1 MSEQE
6 YFKPAHSEQNNNY
19 HRNGS
24 GRNDNTRR
32 RVYDNRP
39 RYGNEGSE
47 RRDTYSNQSP
57 SGNEGPERRQYDNRQ
72 SGDGYSNQRYQ
83 NNYNTQQHHGYNKGH
98 RQPYNN
104 QHVEQTRTPAQPDTV
119 FTKPVCPEYT
129 AEELEDIRLPI
140 ENFEDVN
147 ISDQIKRGIYS
158 YGFER
163 PSSIQAVAIKPVLSG
178 KDVIAQAQSGMGKT
192 GAFVIGTLG
201 RLDENVNATQAIVV
215 AHTRELALQI
225 DTVFRQIGK
234 FTNFRFGLC
243 IKGVSVAENID
254 KLSGTRGGKP
264 HVVVGTPGRVLDMLN
279 RKERGYD
286 VINKSALR
294 LFVVDEADE
303 LLSASTEADASERGG
318 HEGESTGFLDQL
330 YNIFKCLPTD
340 IQVCLFSATMS
351 PQFFETTSHFM
362 RNPLEV
368 LVKTEELTL
377 DGIKQYQINV
387 EKQEY
392 KFDTLCEL
400 YGLLTINQSIIYCNS
415 LKSVDYLTRALKNN
429 NFMVSSIHGHM
440 TPQERE
446 LTMSDFRNGKC
457 RVLVSTDLLSRGID
471 VQQVSVVINYDVP
484 SKIESYLHRIGR
496 SGRYG
501 RKGVAINFVTD
512 YDDKR
517 VDSIQKYYSTIIE
530 HLPQNISNLLD

>member
-1 MSEQE
+1 MSQRDQPNYEGGARAPRAGGGYYHHKRYENSNSGGGRYNGGGGQHQDRPAYGGGGGDYHRSHHRSQHHYSSGGPAVASGPE
-6 YFKPAHSEQNNNY
+6 PVFSKPACP
-19 HRNGS
+19 
-24 GRNDNTRR
+24 
-32 RVYDNRP
+32 VY
-39 RYGNEGSE
+39 
-47 RRDTYSNQSP
+47 
-57 SGNEGPERRQYDNRQ
+57 
-72 SGDGYSNQRYQ
+72 
-83 NNYNTQQHHGYNKGH
+83 
-98 RQPYNN
+98 
-104 QHVEQTRTPAQPDTV
+104 TP
-119 FTKPVCPEYT
+119 
-129 AEELEDIRLPI
+129 EELEEIKLPI
-140 ENFEDVN
+140 ESFEDIKV
-147 ISDQIKRGIYS
+147 SDNIKRGIFS

-201 RLDENVNATQAIVV
+201 RIDENINATQAIVI

-234 FTNFRFGLC
+234 YTGIRFGLC
-243 IKGVSVAENID
+243 LKGIPIGENIE
-254 KLSGTRGGKP
+254 KLTGARGGRP
-264 HVVVGTPGRVLDMLN
+264 HVVIGTPGRVLDMLN
-279 RKERGYD
+279 RKDRETGHS

-294 LFVVDEADE
+294 LMVVDEADE
-303 LLSASTEADASERGG
+303 LLNASTDS
-318 HEGESTGFLDQL
+318 GESHHRRHHDGPEDEQSGFLDQL
-330 YNIFKCLPTD
+330 FNIFKCMPVD

-351 PQFFETTSHFM
+351 PQFFETTKNFM
-362 RNPLEV
+362 REPLEV

-377 DGIKQYQINV
+377 DGIKQYQVNV
-387 EKQEY
+387 EQQEY

-415 LKSVDYLTRALKNN
+415 LKSVEYLTHALQKN
-429 NFMVSSIHGHM
+429 NFMVSAIHGHM
-440 TPQERE
+440 SPQERE
-446 LTMSDFRNGKC
+446 MTMAEFRNGKS

-512 YDDKR
+512 TDKR
-517 VDSIQKYYSTIIE
+517 RVRAIEQYYSTIIDF
-530 HLPQNISNLLD
+530 LPANIQNLLD

>member
-6 YFKPAHSEQNNNY
+6 YFKPVHREQNNTNQ
-19 HRNGS
+19 RNNS
-24 GRNDNTRR
+24 GYNRRDYDNRR
-32 RVYDNRP
+32 RYNDGSERRQQYDNRP
-39 RYGNEGSE
+39 YNGNGGNGGHGGASGGYEE
-47 RRDTYSNQSP
+47 RRNDSNQHEDRHEERHYNKKQYQSYSNHGADQP
-57 SGNEGPERRQYDNRQ
+57 RQ
-72 SGDGYSNQRYQ
+72 S
-83 NNYNTQQHHGYNKGH
+83 
-98 RQPYNN
+98 
-104 QHVEQTRTPAQPDTV
+104 AQSEVV

-129 AEELEDIRLPI
+129 DEEIEDIRIPLD
-140 ENFEDVN
+140 NFEDIK

-201 RLDENVNATQAIVV
+201 RLDENINATQAIIV

-243 IKGVSVAENID
+243 VKGVSVAENID
-254 KLSGTRGGKP
+254 KLSGAHGGKP
-264 HVVVGTPGRVLDMLN
+264 HVVVGTPGRILDMLS

-294 LFVVDEADE
+294 IFIIDEADE
-303 LLSASTEADASERGG
+303 LLSASTEADSSARGND
-318 HEGESTGFLDQL
+318 GETQGFLDQL

-351 PQFFETTSHFM
+351 PQFFETTKHFM
-362 RNPLEV
+362 RKPLEV

-387 EKQEY
+387 EKQEF

-415 LKSVDYLTRALKNN
+415 LKSVDYLTRALKNS

-517 VDSIQKYYSTIIE
+517 IDSIQRYYSTMIE
-530 HLPQNISNLLD
+530 HLPQNISNLLE

>member
-6 YFKPAHSEQNNNY
+6 YFKPARREQNNNNQRY
-19 HRNGS
+19 GGNGY
-24 GRNDNTRR
+24 NNNRR
-32 RVYDNRP
+32 RDHENSPRP
-39 RYGNEGSE
+39 RYNEDRPNNS
-47 RRDTYSNQSP
+47 
-57 SGNEGPERRQYDNRQ
+57 ERRQYDSRNQ
-72 SGDGYSNQRYQ
+72 GDNYSNRRYN
-83 NNYNTQQHHGYNKGH
+83 NNYSNGNGYNKGS

-104 QHVEQTRTPAQPDTV
+104 QQVEQSRSPEQPEIV
-119 FTKPVCPEYT
+119 FTKPACPEYT
-129 AEELEDIRLPI
+129 AEEIEDIRIPI
-140 ENFEDVN
+140 DNFEDMT

-254 KLSGTRGGKP
+254 KLSGARGGKP
-264 HVVVGTPGRVLDMLN
+264 HVVIGTPGRVLDMLN
-279 RKERGYD
+279 RKDQTTGHD

-303 LLSASTEADASERGG
+303 LLSASTEADNSERGG
-318 HEGESTGFLDQL
+318 YEGEPTGFLDQL

-517 VDSIQKYYSTIIE
+517 IDSIQKYYSTIIE

>member
-1 MSEQE
+1 MSNQE
-6 YFKPAHSEQNNNY
+6 YFKPARREQFNNY
-19 HRNGS
+19 NNHNNHRNG
-24 GRNDNTRR
+24 R
-32 RVYDNRP
+32 
-39 RYGNEGSE
+39 
-47 RRDTYSNQSP
+47 P
-57 SGNEGPERRQYDNRQ
+57 SGDRDHRRHND
-72 SGDGYSNQRYQ
+72 GDKYGYKKR
-83 NNYNTQQHHGYNKGH
+83 NNTNYKAEPGNHGG
-98 RQPYNN
+98 
-104 QHVEQTRTPAQPDTV
+104 PAQPEIV
-119 FTKPVCPEYT
+119 FTKPVCPEYSS
-129 AEELEDIRLPI
+129 EELADIKLPV
-140 ENFEDVN
+140 EKFEDLNVN
-147 ISDQIKRGIYS
+147 DAIKRGIYS
-158 YGFER
+158 YGFEN

-201 RLDENVNATQAIVV
+201 RLDENVNATQAIIV

-234 FTNFRFGLC
+234 FTNLRFGLC
-243 IKGVSVAENID
+243 IKGVPISENIE
-254 KLSGTRGGKP
+254 KLTGARGGKP
-264 HVVVGTPGRVLDMLN
+264 HVVIGTPGRVLDMLN
-279 RKERGYD
+279 RKDRDTGND

-294 LFVVDEADE
+294 VFVIDEADE
-303 LLSASTEADASERGG
+303 LLSASTEAESNAEHGRHGDE
-318 HEGESTGFLDQL
+318 ESTGFLDQL
-330 YNIFKCLPTD
+330 YNIFKCLPPD

-351 PQFFETTSHFM
+351 PQFFDTTKHFM
-362 RNPLEV
+362 RNPIEV

-446 LTMSDFRNGKC
+446 ITMSDFRNGKC

-512 YDDKR
+512 YDEKR
-517 VDSIQKYYSTIIE
+517 IDSIQKYYSTIVE

>member
-1 MSEQE
+1 MSNQEE
-6 YFKPAHSEQNNNY
+6 YFKPARREQQNN
-19 HRNGS
+19 RNGGS
-24 GRNDNTRR
+24 GYNIGYKPRG
-32 RVYDNRP
+32 YDNRP
-39 RYGNEGSE
+39 RNNE
-47 RRDTYSNQSP
+47 
-57 SGNEGPERRQYDNRQ
+57 SGESQQYDNRQ
-72 SGDGYSNQRYQ
+72 YNNANRSSDGRPDNRGSYKKRPAY
-83 NNYNTQQHHGYNKGH
+83 NNYPSTESSEAV
-98 RQPYNN
+98 QP
-104 QHVEQTRTPAQPDTV
+104 ELV

-129 AEELEDIRLPI
+129 AEEIEDIRIPI
-140 ENFEDVN
+140 DNFEDMK

-163 PSSIQAVAIKPVLSG
+163 PSTIQAVAIKPVLSG

-201 RLDENVNATQAIVV
+201 RLDENVNATQAIIV

-243 IKGVSVAENID
+243 IKGVSVAENIE
-254 KLSGTRGGKP
+254 KLSGVRGGKP
-264 HVVVGTPGRVLDMLN
+264 HVVVGTPGRILDMLN
-279 RKERGYD
+279 RKERGHD

-294 LFVVDEADE
+294 IFVVDEADE
-303 LLSASTEADASERGG
+303 LLSASTEAGDSEQRNG
-318 HEGESTGFLDQL
+318 ESGESTGFLDQL
-330 YNIFKCLPTD
+330 YNIFKGLPTD

-351 PQFFETTSHFM
+351 PQFFETTAHFM
-362 RNPLEV
+362 RKPLEV

-415 LKSVDYLTRALKNN
+415 LKSVDYLTRALKNS

>member
-1 MSEQE
+1 MSQDKSHFRPSRQGHLSQQQQRKTHPKPQYTAGDGPEPV
-6 YFKPAHSEQNNNY
+6 YTKPAL
-19 HRNGS
+19 
-24 GRNDNTRR
+24 
-32 RVYDNRP
+32 
-39 RYGNEGSE
+39 
-47 RRDTYSNQSP
+47 
-57 SGNEGPERRQYDNRQ
+57 
-72 SGDGYSNQRYQ
+72 
-83 NNYNTQQHHGYNKGH
+83 
-98 RQPYNN
+98 
-104 QHVEQTRTPAQPDTV
+104 PA
-119 FTKPVCPEYT
+119 YT
-129 AEELEDIRLPI
+129 AEDIEEFRLPI
-140 ENFEDVN
+140 ESFEDLDV
-147 ISDQIKRGIYS
+147 SDAIKRGIYS

-163 PSSIQAVAIKPVLSG
+163 PSTIQAVAIKPVLSG

-201 RLDENVNATQAIVV
+201 RLDENINATQAIVL

-234 FTNFRFGLC
+234 YTGFRFGLC
-243 IKGVSVAENID
+243 IKGVPVAENIE
-254 KLSGTRGGKP
+254 KLTGQRGGRP
-264 HVVVGTPGRVLDMLN
+264 HVVIGTPGRIYDMLG
-279 RKERGYD
+279 RRDRDTGYD

-294 LFVVDEADE
+294 LMVVDEADE
-303 LLSASTEADASERGG
+303 LLGASTDSGDYGRGG
-318 HEGESTGFLDQL
+318 DEEQVGFLDQL
-330 YNIFKCLPTD
+330 YNIFKCLPRD

-351 PQFFETTSHFM
+351 PQFFDTTKNFM
-362 RNPLEV
+362 REPMEV

-377 DGIKQYQINV
+377 DGIKQYQVNV
-387 EKQEY
+387 EQQEY

-415 LKSVDYLTRALKNN
+415 LRSVDYLTRALKKN
-429 NFMVSSIHGHM
+429 NFMVSAIHGQM

-446 LTMSDFRNGKC
+446 MTMADFRNGNS

-512 YDDKR
+512 LDKR
-517 VDSIQKYYSTIIE
+517 RVQAIEQYYSTLIDY
-530 HLPQNISNLLD
+530 LPANIANLLD

>member
-6 YFKPAHSEQNNNY
+6 YFKPARREQNNNGY
-19 HRNGS
+19 GHGHSRNNNS
-24 GRNDNTRR
+24 GYNNRR
-32 RVYDNRP
+32 RDYDNRN
-39 RYGNEGSE
+39 RYNEGSE
-47 RRDTYSNQSP
+47 RYRQT
-57 SGNEGPERRQYDNRQ
+57 GN
-72 SGDGYSNQRYQ
+72 DGYDG
-83 NNYNTQQHHGYNKGH
+83 NYRNEEGRHYNKGH

-104 QHVEQTRTPAQPDTV
+104 QSVDHTRTNAPSQPEIV

-129 AEELEDIRLPI
+129 AEEIEEIRLPI
-140 ENFEDVN
+140 ENFEDMKVT
-147 ISDQIKRGIYS
+147 DQLKRGIYS

-163 PSSIQAVAIKPVLSG
+163 PSAIQAVAIKPVLSG

-201 RLDENVNATQAIVV
+201 RLDENVNATQAIIV

-243 IKGVSVAENID
+243 VKGVSVAENID
-254 KLSGTRGGKP
+254 KLSGARGGKP
-264 HVVVGTPGRVLDMLN
+264 HVVIGTPGRVLDMLN
-279 RKERGYD
+279 RKERDTGYN

-294 LFVVDEADE
+294 VFVVDEADE
-303 LLSASTEADASERGG
+303 LLSASTDADASERG
-318 HEGESTGFLDQL
+318 HEGESSGFLDQL
-330 YNIFKCLPTD
+330 YNIFQCLPTD

-351 PQFFETTSHFM
+351 PQFFETTARFM
-362 RNPLEV
+362 RTPLEV

-415 LKSVDYLTRALKNN
+415 LKSVEYLTRALKNN

-517 VDSIQKYYSTIIE
+517 IDSIQKYYSTMIE

>member
-1 MSEQE
+1 MSNQE
-6 YFKPAHSEQNNNY
+6 YNKPSRQEYSNTSYVNNHGNYHGNNRNNNY
-19 HRNGS
+19 KPYRTNS
-24 GRNDNTRR
+24 NIYNNE
-32 RVYDNRP
+32 RVDYNQHDNRNTNN
-39 RYGNEGSE
+39 YQSE
-47 RRDTYSNQSP
+47 SYEP
-57 SGNEGPERRQYDNRQ
+57 RQYDNRA
-72 SGDGYSNQRYQ
+72 GYKKRTNY
-83 NNYNTQQHHGYNKGH
+83 NNYNKGDEQHTSHP
-98 RQPYNN
+98 RVP
-104 QHVEQTRTPAQPDTV
+104 TQPDIV

-129 AEELEDIRLPI
+129 AEEIEEIRIPI
-140 ENFEDVN
+140 ETFEDMKV
-147 ISDQIKRGIYS
+147 SDQLKRGIYS

-163 PSSIQAVAIKPVLSG
+163 PSSIQAVAIKPVLSC

-201 RLDENVNATQAIVV
+201 RLDQNINATQAIVV

-234 FTNFRFGLC
+234 FTNFRYGIC
-243 IKGVSVAENID
+243 IKGVPVAENID

-264 HVVVGTPGRVLDMLN
+264 HVIIGTPGRILDMLN
-279 RKERGYD
+279 RKDRETGHD

-294 LFVVDEADE
+294 IFVVDEADE
-303 LLSASTEADASERGG
+303 LLGASTESSESRRNEE
-318 HEGESTGFLDQL
+318 HESVGFLDQL

-351 PQFFETTSHFM
+351 PQFFETTKHFM
-362 RNPLEV
+362 RSPIEV

-377 DGIKQYQINV
+377 DGIKQYQVNV
-387 EKQEY
+387 GKQEY

-415 LKSVDYLTRALKNN
+415 LKSVEYLTRALKNN

-446 LTMSDFRNGKC
+446 LTMSDFRNAKC

-484 SKIESYLHRIGR
+484 TKIESYLHRIGR

-517 VDSIQKYYSTIIE
+517 IDSIQKYYSTIVE

>member
-1 MSEQE
+1 
-6 YFKPAHSEQNNNY
+6 
-19 HRNGS
+19 
-24 GRNDNTRR
+24 
-32 RVYDNRP
+32 
-39 RYGNEGSE
+39 
-47 RRDTYSNQSP
+47 
-57 SGNEGPERRQYDNRQ
+57 
-72 SGDGYSNQRYQ
+72 
-83 NNYNTQQHHGYNKGH
+83 
-98 RQPYNN
+98 
-104 QHVEQTRTPAQPDTV
+104 
-119 FTKPVCPEYT
+119 
-129 AEELEDIRLPI
+129 
-140 ENFEDVN
+140 
-147 ISDQIKRGIYS
+147 
-158 YGFER
+158 
-163 PSSIQAVAIKPVLSG
+163 
-178 KDVIAQAQSGMGKT
+178 
-192 GAFVIGTLG
+192 
-201 RLDENVNATQAIVV
+201 
-215 AHTRELALQI
+215 
-225 DTVFRQIGK
+225 
-234 FTNFRFGLC
+234 
-243 IKGVSVAENID
+243 
-254 KLSGTRGGKP
+254 
-264 HVVVGTPGRVLDMLN
+264 MLN
-279 RKERGYD
+279 RKERGHD

-294 LFVVDEADE
+294 IFVVDEADE
-303 LLSASTEADASERGG
+303 LLSASTEAGDSEQRNG
-318 HEGESTGFLDQL
+318 ESGESTGFLDQL
-330 YNIFKCLPTD
+330 YNIFKGLPTD

-351 PQFFETTSHFM
+351 PQFFETTAHFM
-362 RNPLEV
+362 RKPLEV

-415 LKSVDYLTRALKNN
+415 LKSVDYLTRALKNS